1 MIPMSHSEVTMETKQ
16 TKAEIVQA
24 YVKEHPKAKA
34 KEIHEKT
41 GVNLQYIYD
50 LMYRMSKGKPKKRSP
65 KKRAV
70 RATKPSTSTDIQKEY
85 MTLVYKNIEKEEEIE
100 KLNIVIQ
107 YLEQRVMEYA
117 NRPSV

>member
-1 MIPMSHSEVTMETKQ
+1 MSHFEVTMETKQ
-16 TKAEIVQA
+16 TKAQIVQA
-24 YVKEHPKAKA
+24 YIKEHPGAKA

-50 LMYRMSKGKPKKRSP
+50 LMYRMSKGKTKKRSP
-65 KKRAV
+65 KKTV
-70 RATKPSTSTDIQKEY
+70 RTTKPSTSTEIQKEY
-85 MTLVYKNIEKEEEIE
+85 MALVYKNIEKEEEIE

>member
-24 YVKEHPKAKA
+24 YVKEHPEAKA

-50 LMYRMSKGKPKKRSP
+50 LMYRMSKGKTKKRSP
-65 KKRAV
+65 KKTV
-70 RATKPSTSTDIQKEY
+70 RTTKPSTSTEIQKEY
-85 MTLVYKNIEKEEEIE
+85 MALVYKNIEKEEEIE